1 MGVLYLPGCTLKN
14 KAANFDRSTV
24 DSMARLGVEIT
35 ELDRWNCCGTVFSM
49 VGDDLMQ
56 QLAPVRN
63 LLRAEEQGDGPL
75 LVPCSMCFNTLVRAK
90 QFAADPARRDLL
102 NNFMYREESTY
113 EGRMQVVHPL
123 AYLRDELGF
132 ERVRDKVSKS
142 LSGMKLAAY
151 YGCMLTRPAELAID
165 DPERP
170 RVFEDLLEALG
181 AEPVSFEL
189 RLECC
194 GSYQT
199 LSNLALTLERNQRV
213 LASAS
218 RAGAEALVTS
228 CPLCAY
234 NLDQMQREAIKQYPD
249 LAQMPVFYY
258 SELMAVALGA
268 DWDTDWTPLHGV
280 DPLAV
285 LRNHGLA

>member
-24 DSMARLGVEIT
+24 DSMARLGVELT

-49 VGDDLMQ
+49 TGDDLMQ

-102 NNFMYREESTY
+102 NDFMYREESSY

-123 AYLRDELGF
+123 TYLRDELGF
-132 ERVRDKVSKS
+132 ERVRDKVTQS

-151 YGCMLTRPAELAID
+151 YGCMLTRPAEMAID

-181 AEPVSFEL
+181 AEPVKFEL

-199 LSNLALTLERNQRV
+199 LSNLAVTLERNQRV
-213 LASAS
+213 LASAA

-249 LAQMPVFYY
+249 LDQMPIFYY

-268 DWDTDWTPLHGV
+268 GWDTDWTPLHGV
-280 DPLAV
+280 DPSAFLET
-285 LRNHGLA
+285 HGLA